1 MNPRLSRG
9 WRTDLVLVEVRES
22 DAATFFRDDAADIL
36 YAGFVARHAIERLHA
51 ERIVLLVIERLGGRL
66 AEG

>member
-1 MNPRLSRG
+1 M
-9 WRTDLVLVEVRES
+9 LVKVRES
-22 DAATFFRDDAADIL
+22 DAAAFLRDDAADIL

-51 ERIVLLVIERLGGRL
+51 ERVVLLVIERLGGRL